1 MSKEKD
7 LKDLPAEI
15 EGAFIPAVS
24 AVTLQTKTIIELK
37 AGRTYRKQLAA
48 SMIKGKYGEG
58 VEIGS
63 VPGVKNMVFKEG
75 TQYIMDAFN
84 LGTGRPSS
92 SKEETIITLKDG
104 TKITHYTI
112 TSDVPITNLITG
124 QIIAFGRATCSTL
137 ESKYRYRGEE
147 RTCPKCGEKTILKGL
162 SQYGGGWYCN
172 KKKGGCGAKF
182 VDNEPKIIDQIVGKV
197 ENLNPDDVRD
207 TVTAMSIKRATSRKV
222 LDVTRMSLY
231 LTSGYEDNGKEYH
244 QSQQA
249 ENVAEEEK
257 AKRYRKDPPQKEEKK
272 SKSES
277 KNKDYRKLIFENLNK
292 IFEGN
297 QNMAD
302 KKLVQLSTYQ
312 FTDKKTGEVIKKKGT
327 WDIEKLTE
335 GEAQVVWHKLQKEL
349 EILNEGII
357 LEGEE

>member
-15 EGAFIPAVS
+15 EGTFIPVVS
-24 AVTLQTKTIIELK
+24 AVALQTKTIAELK

-84 LGTGRPSS
+84 LGTGRPAS
-92 SKEETIITLKDG
+92 SKEETIIILKDG

-147 RTCPKCGEKTILKGL
+147 RSCPKCGEKTIMKGL

-182 VDNEPKIIDQIVGKV
+182 VDDEPKIIDQIVGKV

-207 TVTAMSIKRATSRKV
+207 TITAMSIKRATSRKV

-257 AKRYRKDPPQKEEKK
+257 AKRYRKEPPQKKEEKK
-272 SKSES
+272 SE
-277 KNKDYRKLIFENLNK
+277 NKDYRKLIFEGLNK
-292 IFEGN
+292 MFESN
-297 QNMAD
+297 QTMAD
-302 KKLVQLSTYQ
+302 KKLVSLSAYE
-312 FTDKKTGEVIKKKGT
+312 FTDKETGEVIKRKGK

-335 GEAQVVWHKLQKEL
+335 GEAKVVWHKLAREI
-349 EILNEGII
+349 EILDEGIVM
-357 LEGEE
+357 EGEN